1 VPIANLDIS
10 AITLGGNNIAL
21 GQSDVNTSTTRHP
34 SLLFT
39 VIDNLTVTDTA
50 PVPEPAGGLLIVAAA
65 VIVGVVRRQ
74 S

>member
-1 VPIANLDIS
+1 LDVS

-21 GQSDVNTSTTRHP
+21 GQSDVNSTTTRHP

-39 VIDNLTVTDTA
+39 VFDNLTVAD
-50 PVPEPAGGLLIVAAA
+50 VPEPTTGCLCLLGTIALAGA
-65 VIVGVVRRQ
+65 RRRN